1 MLASL
6 LLVAALQA
14 QAPDTSL
21 ENAIALVRTDVR
33 ANKAAIIGRALALP
47 DSESQVFWPLYR
59 EFEAATA
66 ELWDERIKLVRDYA
80 AVYDTLSDAKA
91 REFVQRAFDIDEQ
104 RVKLNRSTYKAMSK
118 KLPGKTVAHFFQVDG
133 FLNRVIELKVVS
145 ALPEVRR

>member
-6 LLVAALQA
+6 ILIAALQA
-14 QAPDTSL
+14 QSPDTSL

-33 ANKAAIIGRALALP
+33 ANKAQLIGRALALP

-59 EFEAATA
+59 QFEAETA
-66 ELWDERIKLVRDYA
+66 KLWDERLKLVHDYVTA
-80 AVYDTLSDAKA
+80 YDTLSDARA

-104 RVKLNRSTYKAMSK
+104 RVKLNRSTYKAMAK
-118 KLPGKTVAHFFQVDG
+118 KLPGKTVAHFFQLDG

-145 ALPEVRR
+145 ALPEIK